1 MTPPIPS
8 PSTRY
13 EWRTTLEEVRALEPH
28 WRALEG
34 RVRDRMIFGAYDH
47 MELWYQCHGGAYGS
61 PLVGAAWR
69 DGSLVGLAPLVF
81 RRATLGRVPVRRVG
95 SAGQDGETGEI
106 LFPDGEEAALRGLF
120 ESLWRRGGVDVV
132 DLFGI
137 TPGSAR
143 AAAISGAADAGGA
156 RSRGVRYRYATIDL
170 SGGYEAY
177 VGSLGGKLRGN
188 LRRREKRALETG
200 PIAVDRIHQTTD
212 PALLDRYVERIVAIA
227 ERSWKATVGEAMRSN
242 YREFYRLLARRFNE
256 RGMLDISIYTVGGRD
271 ASFIVGLRENG
282 TYYDVTVSYDE
293 AFAAISPGTLLM
305 QEVAQRVAAEGIR
318 LIVSHGD
325 REYKR
330 YWASA
335 WVEQD
340 HLFQFAGGP
349 MARLSELAY
358 FSWPVIASRL
368 RPGRIETATA
378 SRTTAAPK

>member
-1 MTPPIPS
+1 M
-8 PSTRY
+8 RY

-34 RVRDRMIFGAYDH
+34 RVRERMVFGTYDH

-81 RRATLGRVPVRRVG
+81 RKATLGRVPVRRVG

-106 LFPDGEEAALRGLF
+106 LFPDGEEAALMGLF
-120 ESLWRRGGVDVV
+120 ESLWTRGGFDVV
-132 DLFGI
+132 DLYGL
-137 TPGSAR
+137 TPASPR
-143 AAAISGAADAGGA
+143 STAILGAGGTGGA
-156 RSRGVRYRYATIDL
+156 RSREVRYRYATIDL
-170 SGGYEAY
+170 SRGYDGY
-177 VGSLGGKLRGN
+177 VETLGGKLRGN
-188 LRRREKRALETG
+188 LRRREKRALEMG
-200 PIAVDRIHQTTD
+200 PIAVERIHRTTD
-212 PALLDRYVERIVAIA
+212 PALVERYVERIVAIA
-227 ERSWKATVGEAMRSN
+227 ERSWKAEAGEAMRVN
-242 YREFYRLLARRFNE
+242 YREFYRRLARRFNE
-256 RGMLDISIYTVGGRD
+256 RGTLDISIYTVGGRD

-293 AFAAISPGTLLM
+293 AFAGISPGTLLM
-305 QEVAQRVAAEGIR
+305 QEVAKRVSDEGIR

-330 YWASA
+330 YWASS

-349 MARLSELAY
+349 MARLSEFAY
-358 FSWPVIASRL
+358 FSWPAIASRV
-368 RPGRIETATA
+368 RPGGRIETATA